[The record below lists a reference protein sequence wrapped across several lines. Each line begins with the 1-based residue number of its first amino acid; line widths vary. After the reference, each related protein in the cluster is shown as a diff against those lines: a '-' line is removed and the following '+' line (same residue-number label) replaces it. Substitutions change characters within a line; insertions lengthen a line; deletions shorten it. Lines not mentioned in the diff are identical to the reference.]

1 MCGKRVLSPK
11 LRDLIQAMPAEAE
24 GRPDCVEWMLTV
36 KGSSQSSTDRT
47 VPRDLVEVA
56 GWDVTQGTSPL
67 TVLAVCVFPVAFSEG
82 LRKQS
87 VICDAAGSGGLLS
100 EFAYCQFR
108 LCAMAGLLD
117 NCRQLKKAI
126 LGALESGITYSYQA
140 GKACVG
146 WTERL
151 DTDIHTPPYTKQTTN
166 ENLLRSTGS
175 PTECSVVTWMGRKSK
190 SACMYT
196 YNQFTLLHSRNQ
208 HNTAKQPHFNKIN

>member
-11 LRDLIQAMPAEAE
+11 LRDLIQAMPTEAE

-146 WTERL
+146 
-151 DTDIHTPPYTKQTTN
+151 
-166 ENLLRSTGS
+166 
-175 PTECSVVTWMGRKSK
+175 
-190 SACMYT
+190 
-196 YNQFTLLHSRNQ
+196 
-208 HNTAKQPHFNKIN
+208 